1 MVIVNTDHG
10 FLLGEHD
17 SWAKSCHPWYDETAH
32 LPLFIWDSR
41 YPELAGC
48 RRRALVQNLDIPET
62 ILSYFGVPILPDMQG
77 HDLEKTLLDDTPVR
91 QYALFG
97 MFGAQVNITD
107 GRYVYMRSP
116 VDGNA
121 PLYNYTLMPTHMRQ
135 MFSVEEMRSAT
146 MFTGFSFTKGV
157 PVMRIKSQEDTSGDT
172 AIKFEEGTKL
182 FDLERDPMQR
192 LPIQDVKIEH
202 RMVQAM
208 IALMQENDAP
218 EEQYERLGL
227 KRNE

>member
-1 MVIVNTDHG
+1 M
-10 FLLGEHD
+10 
-17 SWAKSCHPWYDETAH
+17 
-32 LPLFIWDSR
+32 
-41 YPELAGC
+41 
-48 RRRALVQNLDIPET
+48 
-62 ILSYFGVPILPDMQG
+62 SYFGVPILPDMQG

-157 PVMRIKSQEDTSGDT
+157 PVMRIKSQEDTSG
-172 AIKFEEGTKL
+172 ILQSNLKKVQNSLIWSGTRCSACL
-182 FDLERDPMQR
+182 FKM
-192 LPIQDVKIEH
+192 
-202 RMVQAM
+202 
-208 IALMQENDAP
+208 
-218 EEQYERLGL
+218 L
-227 KRNE
+227 K